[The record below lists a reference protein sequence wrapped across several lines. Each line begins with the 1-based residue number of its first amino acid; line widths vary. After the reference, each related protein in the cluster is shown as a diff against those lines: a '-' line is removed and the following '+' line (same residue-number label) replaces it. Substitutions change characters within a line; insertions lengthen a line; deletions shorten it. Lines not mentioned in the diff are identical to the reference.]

1 MKKCDTLVCKSGI
14 FDKETKTLS
23 LKGKMSNYVPKFIP
37 ASPIGFGNCL
47 HEETCGIIIYCL
59 IKYYIQCLD
68 TLKQGSTTR
77 YTKRF
82 L

>member
-37 ASPIGFGNCL
+37 ASPIGFGNCP
-47 HEETCGIIIYCL
+47 HEDTHATISDHI
-59 IKYYIQCLD
+59 IKYSVCHL
-68 TLKQGSTTR
+68 T
-77 YTKRF
+77 F
-82 L
+82 